1 MLQDDDAET
10 EMHTNH
16 VKCIV
21 GCISQLT
28 VNEGIT
34 ALEAIGISVNKESVA
49 YIERPL
55 GNGKCRCLVG

>member
-1 MLQDDDAET
+1 MLQYDDADT
-10 EMHTNH
+10 EMHTKR

-34 ALEAIGISVNKESVA
+34 ALEAIRNSVNEESVA
-49 YIERPL
+49 
-55 GNGKCRCLVG
+55 